1 MMESH
6 YSETRL
12 VGFKRISLFLL
23 LGPVILPVF
32 LLYSLGYLLKRN
44 GWGTGWKRAMMIP
57 LTTAFAVINTL
68 HNWTVCTI
76 LFAELPREFMTT
88 ARLKRLKTSPDISK
102 RELADLMG
110 GFLDS
115 QDDGHY

>member
-1 MMESH
+1 VDSN

-12 VGFKRISLFLL
+12 IGFKRTSLFLL
-23 LGPVILPVF
+23 LGPIILPVF
-32 LLYSLGYLLKRN
+32 MLYSLGYLLKRN
-44 GWGTGWKRAMMIP
+44 GFGTGWKRLVMTP
-57 LTTAFAVINTL
+57 LTFAFAILNTL

-76 LFAELPREFMTT
+76 LFGEVPREFMTT
-88 ARLKRLKTSPDISK
+88 ARLKRLKNHPDLSK

-115 QDDGHY
+115 QDNGHY